1 VLLPRRFLALG
12 GAEVAGFAPGA
23 RFRCGGLA
31 DVALASRF
39 LHHVL
44 HFNQLSLVV
53 LHVLDEGAS
62 GVVDAEDLLV
72 DKLLGEVLSEE
83 GGEGGAGDV
92 LGGEPEDVSDL
103 SARILVLSKIR
114 ERGSLRPALA

>member
-1 VLLPRRFLALG
+1 
-12 GAEVAGFAPGA
+12 
-23 RFRCGGLA
+23 
-31 DVALASRF
+31 
-39 LHHVL
+39 
-44 HFNQLSLVV
+44 
-53 LHVLDEGAS
+53 
-62 GVVDAEDLLV
+62 
-72 DKLLGEVLSEE
+72 VLSEE